1 MKHHARILTLNLCY
15 EYPGKKRNLL
25 KKWIKILSEI
35 KGDIIFLQEINYYN
49 VEKLAQELGLKIL
62 NLDNYEGT
70 AVLINPHKFTIVT
83 NNSVT
88 TVGTTRT
95 YPEKSEPTHSRATHR
110 RATHRRATH
119 RRATHRRAKTLKKIK
134 QNNAI
139 YIGGIHLDDVPS
151 LPHHIKHLVYN
162 SSEKIPL
169 SYSVDKV
176 LDICAQR
183 RLPRVKAELAKTKS
197 FKRAIIAGDFN
208 EPSHLDR
215 DYNKLKL
222 PVSREFDKEEFVDTF
237 NFKNRDALG
246 YTWPAGGLYKKGPP
260 QRIDMIYTKGIKIAN
275 SKLYGE
281 TNKWISDH
289 KMVITDVLL

>member
-1 MKHHARILTLNLCY
+1 MKHHARILTVNLCY

-25 KKWIKILSEI
+25 KKWIKILTEI

-88 TVGTTRT
+88 TVGTKRT
-95 YPEKSEPTHSRATHR
+95 YPEKNEPIHCKT
-110 RATHRRATH
+110 THRRATH

-151 LPHHIKHLVYN
+151 LPHHIKHLIYN

-183 RLPRVKAELAKTKS
+183 RLPRVKAELAKAKS

-215 DYNKLKL
+215 EYNKLKL
-222 PVSREFDKEEFVDTF
+222 PVSSEFEKAEFVDTF
-237 NFKNRDALG
+237 YSKNRDALG